1 MIQTISAVYENGIL
15 RPDKP
20 LTVSD
25 GAKVNLIVLS
35 SKEKKTEK
43 TSAEILLELAAL
55 PIEGKNDPFSGSD
68 HDKILYG
75 EDGAR

>member
-1 MIQTISAVYENGIL
+1 MSQTISAIYENGVL

-25 GAKVNLIVLS
+25 GAKVDLIVLS
-35 SKEKKTEK
+35 PKGKKTEK
-43 TSAEILLELAAL
+43 TSAEILSELAAL
-55 PIEGKNDPFSGSD
+55 PIEGKTDPFSGSD